1 MTASKRTAGRRSA
14 KALGLGLAVVISG
27 LLLAGCEEEEQNRI
41 LMFEK
46 GTYLGQE
53 DNAMG
58 DTQAEELRQRA
69 KHQGA
74 L

>member
-1 MTASKRTAGRRSA
+1 MTRRSKMPGPKRLA
-14 KALGLGLAVVISG
+14 IVLAAAVGVVALS
-27 LLLAGCEEEEQNRI
+27 GCEEEEQNRI

-46 GTYLGQE
+46 GTYLGE
-53 DNAMG
+53 PDRPMG
-58 DTQAEELRQRA
+58 DTSAEELRQRA

>member
-1 MTASKRTAGRRSA
+1 MTASKRTADRSGA
-14 KALGLGLAVVISG
+14 KPLALGLAVVLSG

-53 DNAMG
+53 DDSMG

>member
-1 MTASKRTAGRRSA
+1 MKSKGKAGLLGFA
-14 KALGLGLAVVISG
+14 ALAGA
-27 LLLAGCEEEEQNRI
+27 LLLAGCEEEEQDRI

-58 DTQAEELRQRA
+58 ETSADELRARA
-69 KHQGA
+69 KNQGA